1 MKLYAETSGLRARQL
16 FGDLAVVAWTA
27 AWVWAGVTL
36 YRLVEKLALPG
47 ARLEQ
52 AGGGFAGDVAEIQQ
66 KVGRVPV
73 VGNALQGPFGRL
85 AGVGQTLADAGATQ
99 QQVVHQLAL
108 WLGVLVAAVPI
119 VTLLLAWLPRRVA
132 WAREAGAASRLRL
145 AGADLE
151 LFALRAVAN
160 RPLRQLHRVTPDP
173 AGALRAGDYEAL
185 ADLEL
190 RSLGLR
196 VGGGTG
202 PNPTR
207 SQAGPRTGG

>member
-1 MKLYAETSGLRARQL
+1 VKLYAETAGLRARQVL
-16 FGDLAVVAWTA
+16 VDLAVLAWTT

-36 YRLVEKLALPG
+36 YRLVGKLAVPG

-52 AGGGFAGDVAEIQQ
+52 AGGGFAGDISEIQQ
-66 KVGRVPV
+66 KVGRLPV
-73 VGNALQGPFGRL
+73 VGGDLQGPFGRL
-85 AGVGQTLADAGATQ
+85 AGVGRTLADAGATQ

-119 VTLLLAWLPRRVA
+119 AALLVAWLPRRVA

-145 AGADLE
+145 GGADLE

-160 RPLRQLHRVTPDP
+160 RSLRELRRVTADP
-173 AGALRAGDYEAL
+173 AGALRAGDYQAL

-196 VGGGTG
+196 
-202 PNPTR
+202 
-207 SQAGPRTGG
+207 AGPRRRG

>member
-1 MKLYAETSGLRARQL
+1 MRLYAETAGLRARQL
-16 FGDLAVVAWTA
+16 LVDLATLAWTV

-36 YRLVEKLALPG
+36 YRLVEKLAVPG

-73 VGNALQGPFGRL
+73 VGGELQGPFGRL

-119 VTLLLAWLPRRVA
+119 VALLLAWLPRRVA

-190 RSLGLR
+190 RALGLR
-196 VGGGTG
+196 VGGAEGRG
-202 PNPTR
+202 R
-207 SQAGPRTGG
+207 

>member
-1 MKLYAETSGLRARQL
+1 VKLYAETSGLRARQIL
-16 FGDLAVVAWTA
+16 GDLAVVAWTA

-36 YRLVEKLALPG
+36 YRLVEKLAVPG

-52 AGGGFAGDVAEIQQ
+52 AGGGFAGDVAEIRQ

-73 VGNALQGPFGRL
+73 VGNELQGPFGRL

-119 VTLLLAWLPRRVA
+119 VTLLLAWLPRRVS

-173 AGALRAGDYEAL
+173 AGALRAGEYEAL

-190 RSLGLR
+190 RALGLR
-196 VGGGTG
+196 VGSRPGG
-202 PNPTR
+202 
-207 SQAGPRTGG
+207 

>member
-1 MKLYAETSGLRARQL
+1 VKLYAETSGLRARQIL
-16 FGDLAVVAWTA
+16 GDLAVVAWTA

-36 YRLVEKLALPG
+36 YRLVEKLAVPG

-73 VGNALQGPFGRL
+73 VGNELQGPFGRL

-108 WLGVLVAAVPI
+108 WLGILVAAVPV
-119 VTLLLAWLPRRVA
+119 VTLLLAWLPHRVS

-173 AGALRAGDYEAL
+173 TGALRAGDYEAL

-190 RSLGLR
+190 RALGLR
-196 VGGGTG
+196 GKST
-202 PNPTR
+202 
-207 SQAGPRTGG
+207 

>member
-16 FGDLAVVAWTA
+16 LGDLAVVAWTA

-36 YRLVEKLALPG
+36 YRLVEKLAVPG

-66 KVGRVPV
+66 KVGRLPV
-73 VGNALQGPFGRL
+73 VGGELQGPFGRL

-119 VTLLLAWLPRRVA
+119 VTLLLVWLPRRVA

-173 AGALRAGDYEAL
+173 AGALRAGEFEAL

-196 VGGGTG
+196 VGT
-202 PNPTR
+202 
-207 SQAGPRTGG
+207 AGVAHREA

>member
-1 MKLYAETSGLRARQL
+1 VKLYAETSGLRARQVI
-16 FGDLAVVAWTA
+16 GDLAVVAWTA
-27 AWVWAGVTL
+27 AWVWAGVNL
-36 YRLVEKLALPG
+36 YRLVGKLAVPG

-66 KVGRVPV
+66 KVGRIPV
-73 VGNALQGPFGRL
+73 VGGELQGPFGRL

-119 VTLLLAWLPRRVA
+119 VTLLLAWLPRRVG

-160 RPLRQLHRVTPDP
+160 RPLRQLHQVTPDP

-190 RSLGLR
+190 RALGLR
-196 VGGGTG
+196 AG
-202 PNPTR
+202 
-207 SQAGPRTGG
+207 SHQAG

>member
-1 MKLYAETSGLRARQL
+1 VKLYAETAGLRARQL
-16 FGDLAVVAWTA
+16 LGDLAVVAWTA
-27 AWVWAGVTL
+27 AWVWAGMTL
-36 YRLVEKLALPG
+36 YRLVEKLAVPG

-52 AGGGFAGDVAEIQQ
+52 AGGGFAGDVSEIQQ
-66 KVGRVPV
+66 KIGRLPV
-73 VGNALQGPFGRL
+73 VGDQLQDPFGRL

-119 VTLLLAWLPRRVA
+119 AALLVAWLPRRVA

-173 AGALRAGDYEAL
+173 AGALRSGEFEGL
-185 ADLEL
+185 AELEL
-190 RSLGLR
+190 RTLGLR
-196 VGGGTG
+196 V
-202 PNPTR
+202 
-207 SQAGPRTGG
+207 PRRG

>member
-1 MKLYAETSGLRARQL
+1 VRLYAETAGLRARQIL
-16 FGDLAVVAWTA
+16 GDLLVLAWTA
-27 AWVWAGVTL
+27 AWVWAGVAL
-36 YRLVEKLALPG
+36 YRLVGKLAAPG

-52 AGGGFAGDVAEIQQ
+52 AGALLAGDVAEIQQ
-66 KVGRVPV
+66 KVGRIPV
-73 VGNALQGPFGRL
+73 VGGDLQGPFGRL

-108 WLGVLVAAVPI
+108 WLGILVAAVPI
-119 VTLLLAWLPRRVA
+119 AALLVTWLPRRVA

-151 LFALRAVAN
+151 LFAFRAVAN
-160 RPLRQLHRVTPDP
+160 RPLRELRRVTPDP
-173 AGALRAGDYEAL
+173 AGALRSGDYEAL

-196 VGGGTG
+196 AGSR
-202 PNPTR
+202 R
-207 SQAGPRTGG
+207 S